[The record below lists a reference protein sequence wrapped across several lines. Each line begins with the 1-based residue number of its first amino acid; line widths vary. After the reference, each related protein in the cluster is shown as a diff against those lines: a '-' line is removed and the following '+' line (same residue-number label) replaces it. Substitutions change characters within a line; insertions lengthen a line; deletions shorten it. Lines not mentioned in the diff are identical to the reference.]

1 MIDVPAATGGK
12 IISTV
17 KDPVA
22 NVPAPGF
29 ILWNPVDFVP
39 PPASLPKRVFILP
52 ERIKRKRGVAKIVN
66 SKKLDRNS
74 ICRILYERREDR
86 MVIHE
91 EQRVHDLHLTPARVD
106 PDLPQGG

>member
-1 MIDVPAATGGK
+1 MIGVPAATGGK

-17 KDPVA
+17 KDPAA

-66 SKKLDRNS
+66 SKKLDRYS
-74 ICRILYERREDR
+74 IYPDTIYYAGL
-86 MVIHE
+86 VIRCCYYNFVYTCIE
-91 EQRVHDLHLTPARVD
+91 E
-106 PDLPQGG
+106 GNCEE